1 MFNLDFK
8 KKFQPK
14 TRYRAG
20 LDIGNSSVKILE
32 IENSGDKPALTHIG
46 LKTLPDVSKA
56 TLLGTIKSLV
66 EELKLS
72 VKEVSIAVS
81 GPSTIVR
88 FVSMP
93 KMREDELKGAIKFE
107 AEKYIPFA
115 IDDCIIDY
123 QVLKRDDKENKLET
137 LLVAVKKELVLEKIG
152 MVEESGLNV
161 AVVDVDTFAIAN
173 SFLSNF
179 AGRDQSKT
187 AALLNIGASFTNVSI
202 VRDAIL
208 YFSRDVAIGGSDF
221 TAAISKDMNIDKIN
235 AEKVKMSPQD
245 RSQEIINCTKNIINN
260 LIDEMRLSF
269 SYYENQSGRGIDEIY
284 ISGGTSG
291 LTGLENVFHEAFE
304 SKPFFWDPL
313 QFLDTSKLSQNAELV
328 KNMSR
333 SFAVAAGLALR

>member
-14 TRYRAG
+14 TKYRTG
-20 LDIGNSSVKILE
+20 LDIGSSAVKILE
-32 IENSGDKPALTHIG
+32 IENLDDKPTLAHIG

-56 TLLGTIKSLV
+56 TLTGTIKSLV
-66 EELKLS
+66 EELRLS
-72 VKEVSIAVS
+72 TREVNISVS

-93 KMREDELKGAIKFE
+93 KMREDELRGAIKFE

-123 QVLKRDDKENKLET
+123 QVLKKDDKENKLET
-137 LLVAVKKELVLEKIG
+137 LLVAVKKELVLEKIA
-152 MVEESGLNV
+152 VAEESGLNV
-161 AVVDVDTFAIAN
+161 AVVDVDTFAVAN
-173 SFLSNF
+173 SFLRNF
-179 AGRDQSKT
+179 GGRDQSKT
-187 AALLNIGASFTNVSI
+187 AALLNVGANITNVSI
-202 VRDAIL
+202 VRDGIL

-221 TAAISKDMNIDKIN
+221 TAAIAKGLNVDKAD
-235 AEKVKMSPQD
+235 AEKLKIFPQD
-245 RSQEIINCTKNIINN
+245 KEQEVLKYTKNATNN
-260 LIDEMRLSF
+260 LVDETRLSF

-284 ISGGTSG
+284 ISGGTSA
-291 LTGLENVFHEAFE
+291 LAGLENVFNEAFE

-313 QFLDTSKLSQNAELV
+313 QFLDKSKLSQNTELL
-328 KNMSR
+328 KNMNR